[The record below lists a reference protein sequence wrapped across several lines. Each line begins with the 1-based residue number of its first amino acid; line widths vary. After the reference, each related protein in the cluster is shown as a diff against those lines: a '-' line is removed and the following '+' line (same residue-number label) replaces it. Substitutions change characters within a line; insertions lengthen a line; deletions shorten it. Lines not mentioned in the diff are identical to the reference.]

1 MPPGTEES
9 KHTSDP
15 IPPKSPKERLLEYTQ
30 RKLDQKDKGL
40 ITNEELIETVG
51 KIYDAYKALA
61 DRDPLLT
68 NFLNQGSFPR
78 AVEKELAIIK
88 RYNLGG
94 AYFLIDV
101 DKFKEI
107 NDNLGHNIGDQV
119 LIAIGKMI
127 TNGTRTTD
135 LLGYLKKEGSIP
147 VTKPTATK
155 GRIGGDE
162 MAVLLTG
169 ADGDG
174 AKLVAERI
182 REKIPE
188 ILRAIIPNYS
198 GEQKTSISVGIAVIS
213 KGNDTNETAESLK
226 ERADK
231 ALYLAKDQGRNQV
244 VIAEDTR
251 DET

>member
-1 MPPGTEES
+1 MPPGSEES
-9 KHTSDP
+9 ELTSKS
-15 IPPKSPKERLLEYTQ
+15 ITPKSPREKLLDYTQ
-30 RKLDQKDKGL
+30 RKLDQKDQGL
-40 ITNEELIETVG
+40 ITNEELKKTVG

-78 AVEKELAIIK
+78 AVERELEVIK
-88 RYNLGG
+88 RNNLGG
-94 AYFLIDV
+94 AYLLIDA
-101 DKFKEI
+101 DYFKKI
-107 NDNLGHNIGDQV
+107 NDNFGHDIGDQV

-127 TNGTRTTD
+127 SNGTRTTD
-135 LLGYLKKEGSIP
+135 LLGYLQKEGSTP

-198 GEQKTSISVGIAVIS
+198 GEQETSISVGIAVIG

-226 ERADK
+226 KRADK
-231 ALYLAKDQGRNQV
+231 ALYLAKEQGRNQV

-251 DET
+251 DEA